1 MSRRPAPPPAP
12 LPQRLGIDP
21 VRLRLPLDEEIDW
34 PSAGAYLRH
43 RLGGT
48 DGGRRPLVDRM
59 LTDGGF
65 VTADGSPLPPE
76 APYSPGLLLWYHREL
91 PAERPVPFPIPVLYR
106 DERILVVDKPPFV
119 ATIPRGRHVTESA
132 LARLRRELD
141 LPELS
146 AAHRL
151 DRLTSGVVLFV
162 LNRRDR
168 AAYQGLFQDRR
179 VRKEYRAVAR
189 HDPALAFPRTVR
201 DRLVKERGEL
211 TARVVPGEPNAESR
225 IELLSARGG
234 HGLYRLLPATGR
246 THQLRV
252 HMRGLGLP
260 ILGDRLYSGPEPEPD
275 DTPEDW
281 TSPLQL
287 LARSLEFEDP
297 VTGERFRFRSRR
309 ELVLPS

>member
-1 MSRRPAPPPAP
+1 
-12 LPQRLGIDP
+12 
-21 VRLRLPLDEEIDW
+21 VRLRFPVDDDTTSW

-48 DGGRRPLVDRM
+48 DGARVPIVDRM
-59 LTDGGF
+59 LAGGGF

-76 APYSPGLLLWYHREL
+76 APYIPGLLLWYHREL
-91 PAERPVPFPIPVLYR
+91 PPEQPVPFPIPVLYR
-106 DERILVVDKPPFV
+106 DERILVADKPPFV

-132 LARLRRELD
+132 LARMRRDLG
-141 LPELS
+141 LPELT

-162 LNRRDR
+162 LHARDR
-168 AAYQGLFQDRR
+168 ASYQQLFQEHQ
-179 VRKEYRAVAR
+179 VHKEYRALAA
-189 HDPALAFPRTVR
+189 HDPGREFPCTVR
-201 DRLVKERGEL
+201 NRLVKERGEL

-234 HGLYRLLPATGR
+234 YGRYRLLPTTGR

-260 ILGDRLYSGPEPEPD
+260 ILGDPLYGGPVPEPD

-281 TSPLQL
+281 SRPLQL
-287 LARSLEFEDP
+287 LARSLEFTDP
-297 VTGERFRFRSRR
+297 VTGERLRFHSRR